1 MIIFYVPGRRTPAK
15 KTQPSS
21 LAEAM
26 MMETEAAVMVNL
38 DFLTN
43 ADVDMEDDDDI
54 NEDVELEPGDEMDD
68 DVKAV
73 KRKGEYVLC
82 NFFRIEFI

>member
-1 MIIFYVPGRRTPAK
+1 
-15 KTQPSS
+15 
-21 LAEAM
+21 M

-54 NEDVELEPGDEMDD
+54 NEDVDLEPGDEMDD

-73 KRKGEYVLC
+73 KRKGI
-82 NFFRIEFI
+82 FFLIQINNNKKKRFNHARCDLYQFLFICLL